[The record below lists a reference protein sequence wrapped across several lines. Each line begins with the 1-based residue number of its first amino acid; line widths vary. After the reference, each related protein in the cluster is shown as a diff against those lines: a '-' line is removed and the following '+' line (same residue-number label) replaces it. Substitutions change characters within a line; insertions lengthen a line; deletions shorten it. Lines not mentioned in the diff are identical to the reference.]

1 MKLRSLLI
9 LFFVCFST
17 GLFSQSTIDI
27 FINGVTAGK
36 ISLDENQNE
45 GGISLKKSV
54 FTSIENLSIKV
65 YGKSTGGSYHRKVKV
80 IGDDGTQMHIASE
93 TAGTT
98 GEFVLTKN
106 NIFQRLQM
114 GKSITLYL
122 EKTPASIKSKERVT
136 SIYLG
141 TVKVE

>member
-17 GLFSQSTIDI
+17 GLFSQSTVDI
-27 FINGVTAGK
+27 FINGITAGK

-45 GGISLKKSV
+45 GGISLKRSV
-54 FTSIENLSIKV
+54 LTGMESLSIKV
-65 YGKSTGGSYHRKVKV
+65 YGKSAGENYHRKVQV
-80 IGDDGTQMHIASE
+80 IGEDGTQMHIASE

-106 NIFQRLQM
+106 NIFQRLQT
-114 GKSITLYL
+114 GKPVTLYL
-122 EKTPASIKSKERVT
+122 EKTPASIKSKESVT

-141 TVKVE
+141 TVKIE